1 VLERGERYSR
11 GAIAFHWIIAA
22 LVLFNLWLG
31 IFHDALPREW
41 KVMPVHKSV
50 GVTIL
55 VLSIGRLAWRLT
67 HRPPG
72 FPEATPGW
80 EKALAKG
87 VHGVFYA
94 LLFVLPFT
102 GWIFSSNPERL
113 RPVSWFGLFELPS
126 LPVTAGFAEAAHE
139 THELLG
145 LTMAA
150 LVLLHIAAAVRHHFL
165 LRDKVL
171 ARMLPWVKA
180 RADRNG

>member
-1 VLERGERYSR
+1 LLERGDRYSK
-11 GAIAFHWIIAA
+11 GAIAFHWTIAA

-41 KVMPVHKSV
+41 KVMFVHKSV

-55 VLSIGRLAWRLT
+55 VLSIGRLAWRLA
-67 HRPPG
+67 HRPPML
-72 FPEATPGW
+72 PAVLPRW
-80 EKALAKG
+80 EKALAKAT
-87 VHGVFYA
+87 HWAFYA
-94 LLFVLPFT
+94 LLFVLPLT

-126 LPVTAGFAEAAHE
+126 LPVTSGLAEAAKE

-150 LVLLHIAAAVRHHFL
+150 LVLLHVAAALRHHFL

-171 ARMLPWVKA
+171 ARMLPWA
-180 RADRNG
+180 RRGG

>member
-1 VLERGERYSR
+1 MLERGDRYSR

-31 IFHDALPREW
+31 LFHDSLPRDW
-41 KVMPVHKSV
+41 KVLTLHKSV

-67 HRPPG
+67 HRPPSL
-72 FPEATPGW
+72 PAAMPAW
-80 EKALAKG
+80 QKLAARANQWA
-87 VHGVFYA
+87 FYA
-94 LLFVLPFT
+94 LLFVLPLT
-102 GWIFSSNPERL
+102 GWIFSSNPEKL

-126 LPVTAGFAEAAHE
+126 LPVTAEFAVAAKE

-145 LTMAA
+145 WTMAVLVAIHIVAA
-150 LVLLHIAAAVRHHFL
+150 LRHHFL

-171 ARMLPWVKA
+171 GRMLPWA
-180 RADRNG
+180 SRGN